1 MSRRIWAF
9 VYSRA
14 YPRLY
19 YYIRIYP
26 KLNRR
31 RIYIAAIYTIKV
43 FNEIKKASAKTEA
56 FYFKYNYILR
66 DPLLSSAESAE
77 AKRKSSDYCRYCRG
91 LGNCRIP
98 ILGEVRYYE

>member
-19 YYIRIYP
+19 YYIRICP

-43 FNEIKKASAKTEA
+43 FNEIKKASAKNEGF
-56 FYFKYNYILR
+56 FYGSFLIKKEILFAKYTNIILR
-66 DPLLSSAESAE
+66 NLN
-77 AKRKSSDYCRYCRG
+77 R
-91 LGNCRIP
+91 
-98 ILGEVRYYE
+98 